1 MNIPAMS
8 IPAMSPAPSHRV
20 RTTLVACVAT
30 SLLWVDLAFAAGSSA
45 TSPAA
50 RPAPRPTTG
59 TTMKE
64 DFELPAV
71 PVSRRYAAGQS
82 IEARG
87 RRWTVD
93 YGSVDLMNQGNRAQV
108 AAHDGR
114 QLLELSGGN
123 AGIVSTVV
131 ATRPGQRYALTVHY
145 ARHKGVARAIAR
157 GTVEVLGT
165 GGKAYL
171 RDDIEHDPLD
181 LAFDA
186 QQVYRGAFVADAAS
200 VTLRLSSSTNGNFGI
215 TVDGITLAPAP

>member
-1 MNIPAMS
+1 MS
-8 IPAMSPAPSHRV
+8 ITAVAPASARGA
-20 RTTLVACVAT
+20 RTALVACVAT
-30 SLLWVDLAFAAGSSA
+30 SLLWFDVALAASGTASP
-45 TSPAA
+45 PAA
-50 RPAPRPTTG
+50 RAASRPATG
-59 TTMKE
+59 AAMKE

-71 PVSRRYAAGQS
+71 PVSRRYTAGQS

-87 RRWTVD
+87 RRWKVE

-108 AAHDGR
+108 VAHDGR

-123 AGIVSTVV
+123 AGIVSTVL
-131 ATRPGQRYALTVHY
+131 ATRPGQRYALTVNY
-145 ARHKGVARAIAR
+145 ARHKGVGRAIAR
-157 GTVEVLGT
+157 GTVEVLGA

>member
-1 MNIPAMS
+1 MS
-8 IPAMSPAPSHRV
+8 IASMSSPSSRG
-20 RTTLVACVAT
+20 ACARIALFMCAAT
-30 SLLWVDLAFAAGSSA
+30 SVLWLDGAAAASA
-45 TSPAA
+45 AA
-50 RPAPRPTTG
+50 TRPTAG
-59 TTMKE
+59 AVIKE

-71 PVSRRYAAGQS
+71 PVSRRFAAGQA

-87 RRWTVD
+87 RRWTVEF
-93 YGSVDLMNQGNRAQV
+93 GSVDLMNQRNRAQV
-108 AAHDGR
+108 AAQDGR

-123 AGIVSTVV
+123 AGIVSTVL

-145 ARHKGVARAIAR
+145 ARNKGVGRAIAR

-171 RDDIEHDPLD
+171 REDIEHDPLV

-186 QQVYRGAFVADAAS
+186 QQVYRGVFVADAAS